1 MRLIQLQGLN
11 REKLEA
17 EYKELEEKIAYY
29 KELLADPEK
38 IKGVLKD
45 ELIAIRDKFGDERK
59 TEIQDVADEID
70 IEDLIE
76 EEQCVYTLTHGG
88 YIKRL
93 PVSEYRAQGRGG
105 KGVRAMAMKEEDY
118 VQTVFTASTHDHIL
132 FFTSKGR
139 VFVRKGYQIPEAG
152 RNARGTNIV
161 NILPIEIGDENEKVS
176 AMIRGRGYEEDKY
189 LFFVTRNGTVK
200 RISQA
205 SLKNLRNI
213 GIRAITL
220 DEGDELIAVIPTEG
234 DENIMIATRNGL
246 AIRFPESDVRVMGR
260 TAVGVRGIRLREDD
274 VVVGAGSS
282 AEGED
287 ILSITEKG
295 FGKRTDVGEYRF
307 QSRGGFGV
315 TNHRVTEKT
324 GPVASVKMVRAGE
337 DILIV
342 TDDGT
347 MIRVAVE
354 NISRYGRASQ
364 GVRVMRPVT
373 GSRVIDMEKTE
384 REEAAEVPEEF
395 PLPQEADDADQG
407 DTEPT
412 EP

>member
-1 MRLIQLQGLN
+1 
-11 REKLEA
+11 
-17 EYKELEEKIAYY
+17 
-29 KELLADPEK
+29 
-38 IKGVLKD
+38 
-45 ELIAIRDKFGDERK
+45 
-59 TEIQDVADEID
+59 
-70 IEDLIE
+70 
-76 EEQCVYTLTHGG
+76 
-88 YIKRL
+88 
-93 PVSEYRAQGRGG
+93 
-105 KGVRAMAMKEEDY
+105 MATKEEDY

-176 AMIRGRGYEEDKY
+176 AMISGRGYEEDKY
-189 LFFVTRNGTVK
+189 LFFVTKNGTVK

-220 DEGDELIAVIPTEG
+220 DEGDELITVIPTEG

-295 FGKRTDVGEYRF
+295 FGKRTDVGEYRY

-324 GPVASVKMVRAGE
+324 GPVASVKLVRPGE

-364 GVRVMRPVT
+364 GVRVMRPVA

-384 REEAAEVPEEF
+384 REEAPDEPEE
-395 PLPQEADDADQG
+395 LPTFQETDTADSGDGEPDA
-407 DTEPT
+407 E
-412 EP
+412 